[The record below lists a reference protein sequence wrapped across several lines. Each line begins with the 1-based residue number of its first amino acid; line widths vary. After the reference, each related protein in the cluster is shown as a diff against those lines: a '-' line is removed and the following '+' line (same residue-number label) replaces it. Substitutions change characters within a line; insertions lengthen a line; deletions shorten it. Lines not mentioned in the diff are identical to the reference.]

1 MDTSTPPERLN
12 HPLQG
17 PTLLIDLASV
27 RDELERESPLPAG
40 AHTAKTL
47 VKQPDMR
54 IVLVVMKAGSVLKEH
69 QAEARISVQTL
80 SGRVRFR
87 AAGESIEL
95 PTGKLLVVDKKV
107 PHEVEALEDSTFLLS
122 LFRQES

>member
-12 HPLQG
+12 HPFPS
-17 PTLLIDLASV
+17 PTLVIDFATV
-27 RDELERESPLPAG
+27 RDELERASPLSAG

-54 IVLVVMKAGSVLKEH
+54 IVLVVMKSGSLLKEH

-80 SGRVRFR
+80 SGRIRFR
-87 AAGESIEL
+87 AAGETTDL
-95 PTGKLLVVDKKV
+95 PTGKLLVCDKKV

-122 LFRQES
+122 LFRQEP